1 MENVRT
7 VAVWGDSVMRGVI
20 YDEEKKKYV
29 LLSENGVDKASRAL
43 GLYVRNR
50 SRMGCTVTKGMQ
62 ILKKDLQGD
71 IRSDAALIEFGGND
85 CDYDWAQI
93 AAKPEQD
100 HQPKT
105 PLAVFSSQLRDMVQ
119 LVAQKGI
126 RPMLLTLP
134 PIHAQRYFDFF
145 TRSGLNRRN
154 ILQWLGDI
162 QHIYRWHE
170 RYNNAIIRV
179 AIESECQLIDIREAF
194 LDQKKYEEYLC
205 VDGIHPNEKGHSLI
219 DSVLEGVGL
228 RLRRNGVIA
237 G

>member
-1 MENVRT
+1 MKNVRT
-7 VAVWGDSVMRGVI
+7 VAVWGDSVMRGVV
-20 YDEEKKKYV
+20 YDEEKNKYV
-29 LLSENGVDKASRAL
+29 LLTENGVDKASRAL
-43 GLYVRNR
+43 GLCVRNR

-71 IRSDAALIEFGGND
+71 IQSDAALIEFGGND

-93 AAKPEQD
+93 AAQPEQD

-126 RPMLLTLP
+126 RPVLLTLP

-154 ILQWLGDI
+154 ILDWLGDI

-170 RYNNAIIRV
+170 RYNNAIVRV
-179 AIESECQLIDIREAF
+179 AIEAECQLIDIREAF

-228 RLRRNGVIA
+228 RLRRSGVIA